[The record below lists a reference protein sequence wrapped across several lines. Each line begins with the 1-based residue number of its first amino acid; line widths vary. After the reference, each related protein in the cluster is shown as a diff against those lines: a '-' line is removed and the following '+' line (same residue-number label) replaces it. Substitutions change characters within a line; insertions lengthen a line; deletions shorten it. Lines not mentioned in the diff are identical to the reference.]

1 MEKRKSY
8 GIFLNYLQI
17 YKISDKNFVSDFVA
31 MGDAECIAH
40 FSKSTEKPLIY
51 WYVMLSMARFC
62 LCSLSKSFYRSYLSL
77 AHQKQKLTSLKIG
90 ASVT

>member
-1 MEKRKSY
+1 M
-8 GIFLNYLQI
+8 
-17 YKISDKNFVSDFVA
+17 SDKNFVSEFVA

-51 WYVMLSMARFC
+51 WYAMLTIARFC
-62 LCSLSKSFYRSYLSL
+62 LCSLSNSFYQPYLSL